1 MDLEEMRAVIERH
14 GTGEMTRDW
23 DLTLSTMTS
32 DCVYQFFPYRLQVVG
47 VEAQTTLWGRF
58 FTASGPLPCFDTS
71 LRVYDGAEMTEY
83 VTADSHLRAMSS
95 SLLLADGTRLGTAH
109 VTRFDFRDGLV
120 ARETVFFD
128 ATFMRWVDAVFD
140 DEFRALPGVTQL

>member
-1 MDLEEMRAVIERH
+1 MDVEEMRAIIERH

-47 VEAQTTLWGRF
+47 EEAQTTVWDRF
-58 FTASGPLPCFDTS
+58 FTESGPLPCFDTS
-71 LRVYDGAEMTEY
+71 SRVYDGAEATEY
-83 VTADSHLRAMSS
+83 VTGDSHLRVMSS
-95 SLLLADGTRLGTAH
+95 ALLLPDGTRLGSTH
-109 VTRFDFRDGLV
+109 MTRFDFRDGLV

-128 ATFMRWVDAVFD
+128 ATFMRWIDDVFD
-140 DEFRALPGVTQL
+140 DELRALPGVTQL